1 MAAKT
6 SNAGNAGETTT
17 QSKKASPILFG
28 LVAVG
33 VGAGIYYLGKKEG
46 WWGGGSSVS
55 GGAGGGSVG
64 GTAPGA
70 PWLNQTN
77 CTAWGGTWSGSG
89 QYQYCQ
95 GVTGTGVT
103 GLTAQQKQVVTYLN
117 GLHIT
122 LTQYLSQGGKI
133 GDSKFN
139 QIAQY
144 AAQVRQTAAQA
155 GLGQLINNCLGVAG
169 QTCISMG
176 GQLY

>member
-6 SNAGNAGETTT
+6 SNAGETTT

-89 QYQYCQ
+89 QYQYCLNP
-95 GVTGTGVT
+95 TGSSVA
-103 GLTAQQKQVVTYLN
+103 GLTAQQKQVVLYLN
-117 GLHIT
+117 TLHQQ
-122 LTQYLSQGGKI
+122 LTQHLSQGGKI
-133 GDSKFN
+133 GDQFSN
-139 QIAQY
+139 NIAQT
-144 AAQVRQTAAQA
+144 AANYRQTAAA
-155 GLGQLINNCLGVAG
+155 MGYGQIINNCLGVAG

>member
-17 QSKKASPILFG
+17 QSKKASPILLG
-28 LVAVG
+28 VVAVG

-70 PWLNQTN
+70 PWQNQTN
-77 CTAWGGTWSGSG
+77 CTSWGGTWSGSG
-89 QYQYCQ
+89 QYQYCLNP
-95 GVTGTGVT
+95 TGSSVA
-103 GLTAQQKQVVTYLN
+103 GLTAQQKQVVLRLN
-117 GLHIT
+117 YWHAL
-122 LTQYLSQGGKI
+122 LTQHLSQGGQY
-133 GDSKFN
+133 GDSVSN
-139 QIAQY
+139 QY
-144 AAQVRQTAAQA
+144 AQNAAQERQTAQQQ
-155 GLGQLINNCLGVAG
+155 GLGNLVTQGTGSLQ
-169 QTCISMG
+169 QTYISMG